1 MMGKWGAAR
10 LVRGSLGVLVLSL
23 TATASA
29 PASAQLGGL
38 FGPSSAPSPQQF
50 APSTGPSAVPSG
62 PGSAPAARPPQL
74 APSAQAVQQQIP
86 SGQASLAVSA
96 RFGGGAGPIT
106 SGLMWRVY
114 PAKPDATRAYRPI
127 KEDRSANPVFSLPS
141 GDYVVHVSF
150 GMASAA

>member
-1 MMGKWGAAR
+1 
-10 LVRGSLGVLVLSL
+10 
-23 TATASA
+23 
-29 PASAQLGGL
+29 
-38 FGPSSAPSPQQF
+38 
-50 APSTGPSAVPSG
+50 
-62 PGSAPAARPPQL
+62 
-74 APSAQAVQQQIP
+74 VQQQIP
-86 SGQASLAVSA
+86 SGQASLNVSA

-150 GMASAA
+150 GMASAAKAVSRSFRSPVVSRLNSQPKSGRRYKSGVRSTLDTSRALQPGSTALKHAR